1 MISTTSQYALRAL
14 THIAA
19 LPEGTTVLSRDL
31 AGATH
36 VPPNYLSKV
45 LLTLRNA
52 GFLQST
58 RGAGGGYRLNRAAD
72 TIYLI
77 DVVELFEG
85 SKAKPTCLLNNRP
98 CSSETPCNAHGVW
111 KELSMV
117 YTGFLVTT
125 TLAALAGV
133 PSNQPAAPVSL
144 EKTEGRA
151 VLSG

>member
-14 THIAA
+14 TFMAG

-31 AGATH
+31 ADATQ
-36 VPPNYLSKV
+36 VPRNYLAKV

-58 RGAGGGYRLNRAAD
+58 RGAGGGYRLNKPAD
-72 TIYLI
+72 HIYLI

-85 SKAKPTCLLNNRP
+85 SKAKPNCLLNNRA
-98 CSSETPCNAHGVW
+98 CSDETPCNAHKVW

-125 TLAALAGV
+125 TLAAVA
-133 PSNQPAAPVSL
+133 SATRN
-144 EKTEGRA
+144 
-151 VLSG
+151 

>member
-14 THIAA
+14 THIAG

-45 LLTLRNA
+45 LLTLRTA
-52 GFLQST
+52 GLLHST
-58 RGAGGGYRLNRAAD
+58 RGAGGGYRLKRPAD
-72 TIYLI
+72 TVYLI

-85 SKAKPTCLLNNRP
+85 SKSKPICLLNNRP
-98 CSSETPCNAHGVW
+98 CSDETPCNAHRVW
-111 KELSMV
+111 RELSVV

-125 TLAALAGV
+125 TLAALAGA
-133 PSNQPAAPVSL
+133 PSNQRATPVSL
-144 EKTEGRA
+144 
-151 VLSG
+151 

>member
-1 MISTTSQYALRAL
+1 
-14 THIAA
+14 
-19 LPEGTTVLSRDL
+19 
-31 AGATH
+31 
-36 VPPNYLSKV
+36 V

-98 CSSETPCNAHGVW
+98 CSNEMPCNAHKVW
-111 KELSMV
+111 RELSMV

-133 PSNQPAAPVSL
+133 PSNKLAAPVSL

>member
-14 THIAA
+14 THIAT

-45 LLTLRNA
+45 LLALRNA
-52 GFLQST
+52 GLLHSA
-58 RGAGGGYRLNRAAD
+58 RGAGGGYRLNRPAN

-85 SKAKPTCLLNNRP
+85 SKAKPTCLLNQRP
-98 CSSETPCNAHGVW
+98 CSDETPCNAHRVW
-111 KELSMV
+111 RELSMV

-125 TLAALAGV
+125 TLASLAGAN
-133 PSNQPAAPVSL
+133 SSQIAAPVSL
-144 EKTEGRA
+144 
-151 VLSG
+151 

>member
-14 THIAA
+14 THIASM
-19 LPEGTTVLSRDL
+19 PEGSTVLSRDL

-58 RGAGGGYRLNRAAD
+58 RGAGGGYRLNRRAD

-85 SKAKPTCLLNNRP
+85 SKAKPTCLLNQRP
-98 CSSETPCNAHGVW
+98 CSDETPCNAHRVW
-111 KELSMV
+111 RELSMV
-117 YTGFLVTT
+117 YNGFLVTT
-125 TLAALAGV
+125 TLASLAGV
-133 PSNQPAAPVSL
+133 GRNPTATPVSL
-144 EKTEGRA
+144 
-151 VLSG
+151 

>member
-19 LPEGTTVLSRDL
+19 LPEGSTVLSRDL
-31 AGATH
+31 ASATH
-36 VPPNYLSKV
+36 VPSNYLSKV

-58 RGAGGGYRLNRAAD
+58 RGAGGGYRLNRPAE

-85 SKAKPTCLLNNRP
+85 SKAKPTCLLNPRP
-98 CSSETPCNAHGVW
+98 CSDDTPCNAHRVW
-111 KELSMV
+111 RELSMV
-117 YTGFLVTT
+117 YNGFLVTT
-125 TLAALAGV
+125 TLAALASGA
-133 PSNQPAAPVSL
+133 SQPAVPVSL
-144 EKTEGRA
+144 
-151 VLSG
+151 

>member
-14 THIAA
+14 THIAG

-45 LLTLRNA
+45 LLTLRTA
-52 GFLQST
+52 GLLHST
-58 RGAGGGYRLNRAAD
+58 RGAGGGYRLNRPAD
-72 TIYLI
+72 TVYLI

-85 SKAKPTCLLNNRP
+85 SKSKPICLLNNRP
-98 CSSETPCNAHGVW
+98 CSDETPCNAHRVW
-111 KELSMV
+111 RELSVV

-125 TLAALAGV
+125 TLAALAGA
-133 PSNQPAAPVSL
+133 PSNQRATPVSL
-144 EKTEGRA
+144 
-151 VLSG
+151 